1 MDKLVITRLQGK
13 ICTTSVSD
21 RKVTGITLE
30 EEDKASILN
39 NIYIGKVQKV
49 VTGINAA
56 FVDLGVTIG
65 YYSLD
70 ENKEHLFTQQG
81 RNGKLR
87 PGDEIL
93 VQVSRDAV
101 KTKAPV
107 LTANLSLPGRFCVLT
122 AGSDVFLLSFTNS
135 FISRL
140 VMTIPPYYT
149 NTEQHN
155 ALLRIGYLNFIRI
168 NPYCP

>member
-13 ICTTSVSD
+13 ICTASVSD

-93 VQVSRDAV
+93 VQVSRDEYFFLHSV
-101 KTKAPV
+101 HYPV
-107 LTANLSLPGRFCVLT
+107 
-122 AGSDVFLLSFTNS
+122 
-135 FISRL
+135 
-140 VMTIPPYYT
+140 
-149 NTEQHN
+149 HK
-155 ALLRIGYLNFIRI
+155 
-168 NPYCP
+168 

>member
-70 ENKEHLFTQQG
+70 ENKEHL
-81 RNGKLR
+81 
-87 PGDEIL
+87 
-93 VQVSRDAV
+93 
-101 KTKAPV
+101 
-107 LTANLSLPGRFCVLT
+107 SL
-122 AGSDVFLLSFTNS
+122 
-135 FISRL
+135 IH
-140 VMTIPPYYT
+140 I
-149 NTEQHN
+149 
-155 ALLRIGYLNFIRI
+155 
-168 NPYCP
+168 

>member
-13 ICTTSVSD
+13 ICTASVSD

-70 ENKEHLFTQQG
+70 ENK
-81 RNGKLR
+81 
-87 PGDEIL
+87 
-93 VQVSRDAV
+93 
-101 KTKAPV
+101 
-107 LTANLSLPGRFCVLT
+107 C
-122 AGSDVFLLSFTNS
+122 SFFS
-135 FISRL
+135 SRL
-140 VMTIPPYYT
+140 
-149 NTEQHN
+149 
-155 ALLRIGYLNFIRI
+155 
-168 NPYCP
+168 